1 MKPLPSAEALHR
13 FGGNALTEVLLAW
26 LQFPATELAS
36 GSEPATLP
44 EPALL
49 ITVTWHGDT
58 LSGALQLVVPD
69 AFANHAAQ
77 VLLDSDSAAPTDALR
92 RDLCGELANMVAG
105 RIAADLR
112 SAGHSSTLGTP
123 TVQPVSLPFADEA
136 HPLGTT
142 FTAWRCQGFPIGLH
156 VRCQPSPA

>member
-36 GSEPATLP
+36 GSQPATLP

-58 LSGALQLVVPD
+58 LSGAVQLVVPD

-77 VLLDSDSAAPTDALR
+77 VLLGSDSAAPTDALR
-92 RDLCGELANMVAG
+92 RDLCGELANIVAG

-123 TVQPVSLPFADEA
+123 TVTPISLPFAGDA
-136 HPLGTT
+136 HSPDSS
-142 FTAWRCQGFPIGLH
+142 FSVWRCQGFPIGLH

>member
-1 MKPLPSAEALHR
+1 MNPLPSAEALQR

-26 LQFPATELAS
+26 LQLPATELTP
-36 GSEPATLP
+36 GSEPATLR

-58 LSGALQLVVPD
+58 LSGAVQLVVPD

-77 VLLDSDSAAPTDALR
+77 MLLGSDGAAPTDAIR
-92 RDLCGELANMVAG
+92 RDLCGELTNLVAG
-105 RIAADLR
+105 RVAADLR
-112 SAGHSSTLGTP
+112 SAGHRGTLGTP
-123 TVQPVSLPFADEA
+123 TVTPVSLPFADDA
-136 HPLGTT
+136 HSPGPSLSV
-142 FTAWRCQGFPIGLH
+142 WCCQGFPIGLH